1 MRIHPNIA
9 IAAGALLAALV
20 AGTGRPVAQQHS
32 YTPLQIEEGRK
43 LYEANCGRCHGDTGT
58 GIPNA
63 DLFKQIRRE
72 TTDEGI
78 AKLIQSGIAGTAM
91 PPTPLTTEQA
101 LNVVAFLRAGG
112 VVASRSD
119 VSIGGDP
126 ARGKTIFT
134 GKGGCIGCHRAEGA
148 GGTTGPDLSSAGAAR
163 GRGAFA
169 QPPNPAALHRSIV
182 DPNAEIAIPYRR
194 YQIIAKTGALV
205 EGRLLN
211 QDTFSVQLSDDAGNL
226 RSFLKSDLKQF
237 GFLPSQMP
245 DSYKARL
252 TIQEV
257 ADLVSYLLTLK
268 G

>member
-1 MRIHPNIA
+1 MA
-9 IAAGALLAALV
+9 VAAGGFLAVLALTAPAP
-20 AGTGRPVAQQHS
+20 AAQQHS
-32 YTPLQIEEGRK
+32 YTPQQIEEGRK

-78 AKLIQSGIAGTAM
+78 AKLIQGGIPGTAM
-91 PPTPLTTEQA
+91 PPTPLSTEQA

-112 VVASRSD
+112 VAASASD
-119 VSIGGDP
+119 VSVGGDP
-126 ARGKTIFT
+126 ARGKAIFT

-148 GGTTGPDLSSAGAAR
+148 GGTSGPDLSSAGASR

-169 QPPNPAALHRSIV
+169 QPPNPAALYRSIV

-194 YQIIAKTGALV
+194 YQVTAKTGALV

-211 QDTFSVQLSDDAGNL
+211 QDTFSVQLMDDAGNL

-252 TIQEV
+252 TAQEI